1 MESLCLKPKQFSN
14 NPEMTSNTKLI
25 LTSTPNQNK
34 KDKLAEQNIYNEQ
47 NYLANFEENNDSCH
61 TQPEK
66 INNQIDLKNKNS
78 INVQHSMNFDSFRQT
93 NTVNRRGKKKKS
105 NFLSN
110 NKLDDDE
117 YFG

>member
-1 MESLCLKPKQFSN
+1 
-14 NPEMTSNTKLI
+14 
-25 LTSTPNQNK
+25 
-34 KDKLAEQNIYNEQ
+34 
-47 NYLANFEENNDSCH
+47 
-61 TQPEK
+61 
-66 INNQIDLKNKNS
+66 LKNKNS
-78 INVQHSMNFDSFRQT
+78 INAQHSMNFDSFRQT